1 MTQIFNKELWLADPR
16 IREKIDRILEAKP
29 VKNLTEDEVLYTLR
43 LMEIQKALSE
53 GHYNQI
59 VVHKND
65 KRLELCDDNDRFLAL
80 LADCDARDVLLF
92 SGRCRS
98 LFGGSVYHWRNI
110 ARKCPIT
117 AVASAISECGSG
129 YYGRG
134 WEIAPHIN
142 TLIRWINE
150 NMKEYEQRNEKEA
163 YSEECGKS

>member
-1 MTQIFNKELWLADPR
+1 MQILGFNTADPKLQQE
-16 IREKIDRILEAKP
+16 ITIILDANP
-29 VKNLTEDEVLYTLR
+29 LKNLTYEEVETTLR
-43 LMEIQKALSE
+43 YLDIKDALSE
-53 GHYNQI
+53 GRYNQI

-80 LADCDARDVLLF
+80 LADCDSRDVLLF

-110 ARKCPIT
+110 GRKCPIT

-134 WEIAPHIN
+134 WEIAPNIKR
-142 TLIRWINE
+142 LIKWIKVNC
-150 NMKEYEQRNEKEA
+150 NGYKTV
-163 YSEECGKS
+163 SV

>member
-1 MTQIFNKELWLADPR
+1 MTQIFNRDLWLADPR
-16 IREKIDRILEAKP
+16 VKEKVGKIMKMAP
-29 VKNLTEDEVLYTLR
+29 VKNLTPDEVLTTLR
-43 LMEIQKALSE
+43 LIEIKEALYE

-80 LADCDARDVLLF
+80 LADCDSRDVLLF

-117 AVASAISECGSG
+117 SVASAVSEFGSG

-134 WEIAPHIN
+134 WEIAPHIDR
-142 TLIRWINE
+142 LRSWIIDEFNH
-150 NMKEYEQRNEKEA
+150 KDI
-163 YSEECGKS
+163 